1 MITDVGIDMDG
12 VMYDFAGA
20 FKEYCAERLN
30 RTDLPDPRHWEFY
43 EDWGL
48 SKETFYEWLTDATI
62 NDYLFYRGNAYDN
75 TIAGWKKLRDMGL
88 RIHILTHRHIE
99 AVGQTAEWLQ
109 EHGFIPD
116 SMHFGFDKTLLEA
129 IAIDQA
135 AAIDDYTKYYDEYEQ
150 VGVKAF
156 LRTHEWNK
164 NHHGRRVD
172 DLLGFADAVETYN
185 NYYKFEDMSVPL
197 VVRPAITSTSVYSYP
212 QPTYMIGNNNG

>member
-12 VMYDFAGA
+12 VMYDFADA
-20 FKEYCAERLN
+20 FRTYCEN
-30 RTDLPDPRHWEFY
+30 RMRVNYSLPEPKHWEFY

-48 SKETFYEWLTDATI
+48 DKDTFYEWLTDATI
-62 NDYLFYRGNAYDN
+62 NDSLFYRGRAYDN
-75 TIAGWKKLRDMGL
+75 TFAGWKKLRDMGL

-99 AVGQTAEWLQ
+99 AVGQTADWLQ
-109 EHGFIPD
+109 DHGFVPD
-116 SMHFGFDKTLLEA
+116 SMHFGVDKTLLEA

-135 AAIDDYTKYYDEYEQ
+135 AAIDDYTKYYDQYEQ

-164 NHHGRRVD
+164 KHHGRRVS

-185 NYYKFEDMSVPL
+185 NYYKFEEDSIPYY
-197 VVRPAITSTSVYSYP
+197 PPTPTTSNPIS
-212 QPTYMIGNNNG
+212 TYTYKIGTGSAR